1 MKRGTEGERDF
12 VNAIT
17 LLMARRILTGCG
29 GSLKGICKFNPK
41 CNCRWRGVFCEPV
54 FMREYCSKSQAP
66 LETELSMMH
75 ITVHARSGGNESP

>member
-29 GSLKGICKFNPK
+29 GSLKGICKFNSK
-41 CNCRWRGVFCEPV
+41 CNCRWRDVFGEPV
-54 FMREYCSKSQAP
+54 LICEESSSLRGRVKHDAHYRACS
-66 LETELSMMH
+66 
-75 ITVHARSGGNESP
+75 VRG

>member
-17 LLMARRILTGCG
+17 LLIARRILTGCG

-41 CNCRWRGVFCEPV
+41 CYCRWRVVFCELM
-54 FMREYCSKSQAP
+54 FTCKCFCAQSQAP
-66 LETELSMMH
+66 SETELSMMH
-75 ITVHARSGGNESP
+75 ITVHDGSEG